1 MLPGQNGGKDATGK
15 KFNASWKVIFFGC
28 GCTVVFGA
36 LLGLWELLMDI
47 IVSPFDI
54 IVLTYLLTFGL
65 IMLVLDSPV
74 PHPKLEI
81 FKLVSYLLISSE
93 SIAMKY
99 QPSLKCCKLIFNCF
113 FYGEYKGYILYTLIF
128 IILVYV

>member
-1 MLPGQNGGKDATGK
+1 MTVTIYTYAQISYLKGKGISTFISVHCSTLRNKMLPAQSGAKDAIGK

-54 IVLTYLLTFGL
+54 IVLSYLLTFGL

-81 FKLVSYLLISSE
+81 FKLVTFVEIRIS
-93 SIAMKY
+93 I
-99 QPSLKCCKLIFNCF
+99 NC
-113 FYGEYKGYILYTLIF
+113 LY
-128 IILVYV
+128 

>member
-1 MLPGQNGGKDATGK
+1 MLPAQSGAKDANGK

-54 IVLTYLLTFGL
+54 IVLSYLLTFGL

-81 FKLVSYLLISSE
+81 FKLVTFVEIRIY
-93 SIAMKY
+93 
-99 QPSLKCCKLIFNCF
+99 
-113 FYGEYKGYILYTLIF
+113 F
-128 IILVYV
+128 IIILSMRGIFR